1 MAKLLLVV
9 AVFTVVYL
17 ILRSY
22 KRKGDKPAPP
32 AGGSQGHGGQGHGGQ
47 DHGGSDHGGSDH
59 GGSKHGEDM
68 VRCRICGIHLPKSE
82 AITSRDEIFCS
93 REHLQLADR
102 ERDGR

>member
-22 KRKGDKPAPP
+22 KRKNDKPPAPP
-32 AGGSQGHGGQGHGGQ
+32 AGGSQGHGGQGHGG
-47 DHGGSDHGGSDH
+47 SDHGGPDH
-59 GGSKHGEDM
+59 GKSKHGEDM
-68 VRCRICGIHLPKSE
+68 VRCRVCGIHLPKSE